1 MWISLSSVRGSSC
14 DVLKMMPDHQQH
26 AFRPK
31 MALVA
36 GAASVVTVTI
46 LIIMKTWA
54 YLASG
59 STSVLASLID
69 SLVDA
74 GVSLISFL
82 AIHHSLKPADEDHRH
97 GHGKIEGLAALM
109 QGAFICGAA
118 VFLSF
123 EAFQRLSD
131 SRPVTEHGLAIAV
144 MVASMVLS
152 VLLIV
157 VQNYSLR
164 HAPSLAVKADRAH
177 YSSDI
182 LMNGG
187 VILALVAQQY
197 GAPHWIDIA
206 FALVVALWMFATVYK
221 ISLKAVD
228 MLLDREL
235 PPETRERILSIIQ
248 AHKDVRGVHDL
259 RTTMT
264 GMRVQVFFDIEIDP
278 DMTLANAH
286 AISKEIEKA
295 ILREFPNAEIM
306 IHKDPVGEIEDSR
319 HTVRGVHH

>member
-1 MWISLSSVRGSSC
+1 MKRG
-14 DVLKMMPDHQQH
+14 
-26 AFRPK
+26 FRPK
-31 MALVA
+31 MALLA
-36 GAASVVTVTI
+36 GAASIATVTV
-46 LIIMKTWA
+46 LIIIKTMA

-74 GVSLISFL
+74 GVSLVSFL

-118 VFLSF
+118 VFLGF
-123 EAFQRLSD
+123 EAFQRLSNPQ
-131 SRPVTEHGLAIAV
+131 PVTAHGMAIAV
-144 MVASMVLS
+144 MAVSLLLS
-152 VLLIV
+152 VVLVV

-182 LMNGG
+182 LMSGG
-187 VILALVAQQY
+187 VILALVAQRY
-197 GAPHWIDIA
+197 GAPSGIDAA
-206 FALVVALWMFATVYK
+206 FALIVALWMFVTVYK
-221 ISLKAVD
+221 ISFKAVD

-235 PPETRERILSIIQ
+235 PPETRERILEIIGSN
-248 AHKDVRGVHDL
+248 KDVRGIHDL
-259 RTTMT
+259 RTNMT
-264 GMRVQVFFDIEIDP
+264 GMRVQIFFDIEVDP
-278 DMTLANAH
+278 DLTLASAH
-286 AISKEIEKA
+286 AISRSIEQA
-295 ILREFPNAEIM
+295 ILHQFPNAEIM
-306 IHKDPVGEIEDSR
+306 IHEDPVGEIEDSR

>member
-1 MWISLSSVRGSSC
+1 MMMH
-14 DVLKMMPDHQQH
+14 DLKKH

-31 MALVA
+31 LALVA
-36 GAASVVTVTI
+36 GAASIATVAV
-46 LIIMKTWA
+46 LIIIKILA

-59 STSVLASLID
+59 SASVLASLID

-82 AIHHSLKPADEDHRH
+82 AIRHSLKPADEDHRH
-97 GHGKIEGLAALM
+97 GHGKVEGLAALM
-109 QGAFICGAA
+109 QGAVICGAA

-131 SRPVTEHGLAIAV
+131 PQPVIAHGMAIGV
-144 MVASMVLS
+144 MVVSMALS
-152 VLLIV
+152 VLLVV

-182 LMNGG
+182 LMSGG

-197 GAPHWIDIA
+197 GAPYWVDA
-206 FALVVALWMFATVYK
+206 VFAMTIALWMFVTVYK

-235 PPETRERILSIIQ
+235 PPETRERILAII
-248 AHKDVRGVHDL
+248 KSNNDVRGVHDL
-259 RTTMT
+259 RTNMT
-264 GMRVQVFFDIEIDP
+264 GMRVQIFFDIEIDP
-278 DMTLANAH
+278 DMTLASAH
-286 AISKEIEKA
+286 AISKDIEQA
-295 ILREFPNAEIM
+295 ILGEFPNAEIM

>member
-1 MWISLSSVRGSSC
+1 
-14 DVLKMMPDHQQH
+14 
-26 AFRPK
+26 

-36 GAASVVTVTI
+36 GVASIATVTV
-46 LIIMKTWA
+46 LVIIKTMA

-82 AIHHSLKPADEDHRH
+82 AIRHSLKPADEDHRH

-123 EAFQRLSD
+123 EAIQRLSD
-131 SRPVTEHGLAIAV
+131 LQPVTAHSMAITV
-144 MVASMVLS
+144 MVISLLLS
-152 VLLIV
+152 VVLIV

-187 VILALVAQQY
+187 VILALVAQRY
-197 GAPHWIDIA
+197 GAPVWIDVV
-206 FALVVALWMFATVYK
+206 FALIVSLWMFATVYK
-221 ISLKAVD
+221 ISFKAVD

-235 PPETRERILSIIQ
+235 PVETRQKILAIIQ
-248 AHKDVRGVHDL
+248 SHKDVHGIHDL
-259 RTTMT
+259 RTNMT
-264 GMRVQVFFDIEIDP
+264 GMRVQIFFDIEVDP
-278 DMTLANAH
+278 DISLAQAH
-286 AISKEIEKA
+286 AVSRDIEQA
-295 ILREFPNAEIM
+295 ILKDFPSAEIM
-306 IHKDPVGEIEDSR
+306 IHEDPVGEIEDSR
-319 HTVRGVHH
+319 HTVKGIHH